1 MRSPGVKWP
10 ESPRGCAPSTG
21 RRGAGHRL
29 PGHRAAVSR
38 NTCSRHLR
46 RGFHC
51 RSWCSHCPF
60 PFHKAASVNTAVCV
74 QHPRLR
80 LRQPPGL
87 HLVVRGPAGSRG
99 LFLALPLPAPPKAS
113 ACPCESA
120 PHSRCPL
127 RQRLAPHLA
136 LPLPLRQRLAP
147 FLALRPPLGQR
158 LMPPFRRVQR
168 PSTARRHPPRSR

>member
-1 MRSPGVKWP
+1 MARIISEYGIMRSPGVKWP

-127 RQRLAPHLA
+127 RQRLAP
-136 LPLPLRQRLAP
+136 

>member
-120 PHSRCPL
+120 PHSRC
-127 RQRLAPHLA
+127 RSAKDWRLSL
-136 LPLPLRQRLAP
+136 
-147 FLALRPPLGQR
+147 
-158 LMPPFRRVQR
+158 
-168 PSTARRHPPRSR
+168 RSRCRSAKDWRLSLRSGRHSVKD